1 VALSPSKAAPKK
13 AAIETKALALGAKDS
28 KSEGMR
34 LLFDAGYTVS
44 SVAKVFGVGYA
55 FAYGVA
61 KRAGKVETAAARRA
75 PKRAAAKPP
84 ALAKTAT
91 KRTATAKAP
100 VATVRKVASGGKP
113 VTSLAA
119 KPKTAAKPP
128 LAVKK
133 PGRPSAT
140 RRAVNRKAAM
150 TA

>member
-28 KSEGMR
+28 KSAGMR
-34 LLFDAGYTVS
+34 LLFDAGYPVTQ
-44 SVAKVFGVGYA
+44 VAKVFGVGYA

-61 KRAGKVETAAARRA
+61 ARAGKVETAAARRA
-75 PKRAAAKPP
+75 PKRAAKAAP
-84 ALAKTAT
+84 AKTAT
-91 KRTATAKAP
+91 KRTTTAKAP

-119 KPKTAAKPP
+119 KAAKAP
-128 LAVKK
+128 LAIKK